1 MLKIP
6 REMKIY
12 FIALALISLSY
23 VAIYYEMVQ
32 AHEVAHQKA
41 FEYFGINSTIV
52 FYSPFEA
59 KTVPQSYNLS
69 SEDTRFLYFIQS
81 LNEVFE
87 YQFVTLIAFVFLSMI
102 AIITAIFILVASGK
116 KREEI

>member
-6 REMKIY
+6 REVKIY
-12 FIALALISLSY
+12 FIALVLISLSY
-23 VAIYYEMVQ
+23 VAIYYEMIR

-69 SEDTRFLYFIQS
+69 SEDSRFLYFIQS

-87 YQFVTLIAFVFLSMI
+87 YQFSTLIAFVFLSML
-102 AIITAIFILVASGK
+102 AIITAIFILIADGK
-116 KREEI
+116 RKEEV

>member
-1 MLKIP
+1 MLKLP

-12 FIALALISLSY
+12 FVAILLISLSY
-23 VAIYYEMVQ
+23 VAIYYEMVR

-69 SEDTRFLYFIQS
+69 SEDTRRGHKISLLYSVSERGF
-81 LNEVFE
+81 
-87 YQFVTLIAFVFLSMI
+87 
-102 AIITAIFILVASGK
+102 
-116 KREEI
+116 